1 MGVNRR
7 MVVKVG
13 SGVLCA
19 ADGALDVPVLGEL
32 VAQMAALR
40 ADRWEVLLVTS
51 GAVAAGTGLVGKQ
64 AARIANPVT
73 RKQVLAAAGQVQ
85 LMETY
90 QQQFRAHGLQIA
102 QILATRSDFN
112 TRGHYLNMRACVE
125 AALDTG
131 ILPIVNEN
139 DVVSVTELMFTD
151 NDELAGLLAG
161 MTGASHL
168 CLLTSVDGVFAG
180 DPAGASSSVIGE
192 WDEALHGLDQL
203 VQAGTSHFGR
213 GGMHS
218 KITVARKA
226 AGLGTDVVVANGRRP
241 GVLQAIAAGEAIG
254 THFPARGQATPTK
267 RWLASMDGAA
277 VGAVVINAG
286 AEQALRDRSRL
297 VSLLPVGVERVE
309 GDFQRGDVIQVRNLD
324 GRVLGCGRAQY
335 DHEEAREVQGQR
347 EQRPVI
353 HYDYLYLLD

>member
-1 MGVNRR
+1 MTAARR

-13 SGVLCA
+13 SRVLCDEEGVLDLA
-19 ADGALDVPVLGEL
+19 VLGDL
-32 VAQMAALR
+32 VDQIAALR
-40 ADRWEVLLVTS
+40 QDDWEVLLVTS
-51 GAVAAGTGLVGKQ
+51 GAVAAGAGLVGAQ
-64 AARIANPVT
+64 TRRIANPVA
-73 RKQVLAAAGQVQ
+73 RKQVLAATGQVQ

-90 QQQFRAHGLQIA
+90 QQLFRGHGLHIA

-112 TRGHYLNMRACVE
+112 TRGHYLNMRACIE

-131 ILPIVNEN
+131 IVPVLNEN

-168 CLLTSVDGVFAG
+168 ALLTSVDGVLAG
-180 DPAGASSSVIGE
+180 GQGEVIAE
-192 WDEALHGLDQL
+192 WDEGLHGAEQL
-203 VQAGTSHFGR
+203 VQAGTSQFGR

-218 KITVARKA
+218 KLAIARKTS
-226 AGLGTDVVVANGRRP
+226 GLGTEVVIANGRQP
-241 GVLQAIAAGEAIG
+241 GVLKAIASAEAVG
-254 THFPARGQATPTK
+254 TRFRARGRATPAK

-277 VGAVVINAG
+277 LGAVVVNAG

-297 VSLLPVGVERVE
+297 VSLLPVGVEEVE
-309 GDFQRGDVIQVRNLD
+309 GEFQRGDVIQVRSSS
-324 GRVLGCGRAQY
+324 GRVLGCGRAQF
-335 DHEEAREVQGQR
+335 DHEEARELLGQR
-347 EQRPVI
+347 DQKPLI